1 MNFYLLL
8 SALRARAGVFAL
20 VLLATILVTA
30 VVSVLLPK
38 KYVATST
45 LLADVRDEQSMT
57 VPTTLG
63 SQAGYLQTQV
73 DILTSQKV
81 ARRVAQDLKLTE
93 DKRARA
99 DWESDTGGKGSF
111 EDWLSDQLLKNLKVD
126 TGGGR
131 TVQVMY
137 TATDPAF
144 AATAANAFAKAYMDT
159 VLELRVAPTRQ
170 AAVWFDDQ
178 LKILRNNLEQAK
190 GRLAKYQSDKNI
202 VATDERMDTDNTR
215 LMELSGELSRVQ
227 AQSVDV
233 ASREKQAR
241 EFLAQGVAAD
251 KIPDIIANPFIQG
264 MKTEL
269 MRGEARLSELSTRY
283 GPNYPAVQTQV
294 AENEEMRQRMAAEM
308 NKIVDGLHNQVSQLS
323 RRESELRDALNA
335 QRTRLLQV
343 RSGRNE
349 LSAYMGDVD
358 TAQRAYDTALQRSTV
373 SKIESQASQTNVA
386 LLNPAVAPLD
396 PSKPKVGLNILLSAI
411 VGIMLGIAVVFL
423 LETVDRRVRSY
434 DDLYVG
440 ASVPVLAVLHAQA
453 PAGYRLALAP
463 GYALPKPA

>member
-1 MNFYLLL
+1 MNFYLLI

-20 VLLATILVTA
+20 VLLVTILVTA

-38 KYVATST
+38 KYVATAT
-45 LLADVRDEQSMT
+45 LIADVRDEQSLSA
-57 VPTTLG
+57 PTTLG
-63 SQAGYLQTQV
+63 STLGYLQTQV

-81 ARRVAQDLKLTE
+81 ARRVVQDLKLTE

-99 DWESDTGGKGSF
+99 DWESETGGKGSF
-111 EDWLSDQLLKNLKVD
+111 EDWLADGMMKNLKVD
-126 TGGGR
+126 TGAGR
-131 TVQVMY
+131 TMQVMY
-137 TATDPAF
+137 AASDPAA

-159 VLELRVAPTRQ
+159 VLELRVMPTRQ
-170 AAVWFDDQ
+170 AALWFDEQ
-178 LKILRNNLEQAK
+178 LKVLRNNLEQAQA
-190 GRLAKYQSDKNI
+190 RLARYQSDKNI
-202 VATDERMDTDNTR
+202 VATDERLDTDNTR
-215 LMELSGELSRVQ
+215 LMELSAELSRVQ

-233 ASREKQAR
+233 TTREKQAR

-251 KIPDIIANPFIQG
+251 KFPDIIANPFIQG

-269 MRGEARLSELSTRY
+269 LRGEARLSELSTRY

-294 AENEEMRQRMAAEM
+294 AENEGLRQRLQAEM
-308 NKIVDGLHNQVSQLS
+308 NKILDGMRNQVTQLG
-323 RRESELRDALNA
+323 RREAELRDAINA
-335 QRTRLLQV
+335 QRTRLLQL

-349 LSAYMGDVD
+349 LAVYMRDVD
-358 TAQRAYDTALQRSTV
+358 TAQRAYDAALQRSSV
-373 SKIESQASQTNVA
+373 SKIESRASQTNIA
-386 LLNPAVAPLD
+386 LLNPATEPREAA
-396 PSKPKVGLNILLSAI
+396 KPKVGLNILLSAI

-453 PAGYRLALAP
+453 PAGYRLPLAS
-463 GYALPKPA
+463 GYALPKPV